1 MRSVWDREVA
11 GSNPAISTRKKIMS
25 KVEKKRKKL
34 QERIQTMES
43 ELRLS
48 LTKKDSN
55 TKEIDVPTYQRR
67 ILELKTELS
76 NLK

>member
-1 MRSVWDREVA
+1 
-11 GSNPAISTRKKIMS
+11 MS

-67 ILELKTELS
+67 IQELKTELL

>member
-1 MRSVWDREVA
+1 M
-11 GSNPAISTRKKIMS
+11 GKI
-25 KVEKKRKKL
+25 EKKRIKL
-34 QERIQTMES
+34 QERIQEMES

-67 ILELKTELS
+67 IQELRTQLI